1 MPNVNATYRRGKL
14 DALFENL
21 NVVMVVGY
29 TADYAPYVEFPTSYT
44 GTAPPFEPI
53 YEWVSRKWNDLDSGL
68 KDMASG
74 DTVTER
80 KKQVAWIVQAAIAEN
95 GTDGVFFLSRS
106 FEAAKQASEQ
116 FLDAFEGS
124 DDIEA
129 APKAFKETAEFAFET
144 SQSIIAEEASDTGTL
159 AKSGYVV
166 VETGD
171 ETYFNQE
178 GRG

>member
-1 MPNVNATYRRGKL
+1 MPTVNATFRHGKI
-14 DALFENL
+14 DELFENL

-44 GTAPPFEPI
+44 GTAPPFDPI
-53 YEWVSRKWNDLDSGL
+53 HEWVSRKWNDLDSGL
-68 KDMASG
+68 RDLADG
-74 DTVTER
+74 DTLAER
-80 KKQVAWIVQAAIAEN
+80 KRQVAWIVQAAIAEN

-116 FLDAFEGS
+116 FLAQFEGS

-129 APKAFKETAEFAFET
+129 APKAFMETAEFAFET
-144 SQSIIAEEASDTGTL
+144 SQNIIAQEASDTGTL

-166 VETGD
+166 VETSG

-178 GRG
+178 GRA